1 MVEET
6 RGFEGLPR
14 EDVVARGSQVKD
26 DSDQGGEITVA
37 ERITMSRFPPPPRIF
52 LSNYLLFFH
61 FDKMKNKS
69 KKIIATN
76 NNSSTRNNSIHFIR
90 KKKRRTQQT
99 DVINRKYTQVSYIL
113 DNFSRI
119 SVGYSALEEIFAL
132 TLARCRRTLT
142 LSFARESEVDF
153 RGGEEKKDRKK
164 DSLFFFS
171 PPSSSSS
178 PSFRNEICDPPTSR
192 SRWDKIYELANARSR
207 NRLFH
212 KFKFFKRNFL
222 QLPLEN

>member
-132 TLARCRRTLT
+132 TLVRCRRTLT

-153 RGGEEKKDRKK
+153 RGGEEKKRQKK
-164 DSLFFFS
+164 RFALFFFPTLLLLLPQFS
-171 PPSSSSS
+171 KRDLRPANF
-178 PSFRNEICDPPTSR
+178 SFSMG
-192 SRWDKIYELANARSR
+192 
-207 NRLFH
+207 
-212 KFKFFKRNFL
+212 
-222 QLPLEN
+222 